1 MKSPRLVSLLVCAAA
16 ARLAAASEIVPLS
29 AVINIRDADYE
40 HARPTLD
47 SSSQPLAIAGHAYE
61 KGVGTQADNRSAVEL
76 RGATRFTAPPV
87 FPGLGGID
95 DAPEPTEAVR
105 LEILLDG
112 QSAWRREMKKGEPAA
127 AIDLD

>member
-29 AVINIRDADYE
+29 AVVNIRDADYE
-40 HARPTLD
+40 HSRPVLD
-47 SSSQPLAIAGHAYE
+47 STSQPLAIAGHAYE

-76 RGATRFTAPPV
+76 RGATRFTA
-87 FPGLGGID
+87 LAGID
-95 DAPEPTEAVR
+95 DATESTDAVR

-112 QSAWRREMKKGEPAA
+112 
-127 AIDLD
+127 